1 MTSYSTEEKKLNEY
15 FMGAET
21 GMGAIILALIGLIT
35 KIWMDSSQHTRRITD
50 VVEKNAIAMTNLNQS
65 IKANTRVTEKSADV
79 SKNLSERIENVL
91 NSRHKH

>member
-1 MTSYSTEEKKLNEY
+1 
-15 FMGAET
+15 MGTET

-50 VVEKNAIAMTNLNQS
+50 VVEKNAIAMTSLNQS

-79 SKNLSERIENVL
+79 NSNLSERIEHVL
-91 NSRHKH
+91 NDRHKH